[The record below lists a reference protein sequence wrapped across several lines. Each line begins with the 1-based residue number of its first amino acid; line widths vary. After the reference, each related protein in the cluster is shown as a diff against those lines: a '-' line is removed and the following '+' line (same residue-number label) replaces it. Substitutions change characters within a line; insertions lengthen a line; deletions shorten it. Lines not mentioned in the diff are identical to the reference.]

1 MKTELRIIVMLL
13 FCAALSGCASQRG
26 MQLHPATDVCTV
38 IVHSAGRLKRAV
50 SKGLSLCGVTVGT
63 VGGAGTL
70 MRRDGRG

>member
-38 IVHSAGRLKRAV
+38 IVHSAGRLKREAG
-50 SKGLSLCGVTVGT
+50 SFKGRVCPC
-63 VGGAGTL
+63 
-70 MRRDGRG
+70 ME